1 MKITIKQIA
10 KEAEVSIATVSIILN
25 KKDKKISEAT
35 RQRVLDIVK
44 KYNYIPNA
52 MAGSLVTKRTGIIG
66 LILPDITNPFFPE
79 IARGAEDKASEE
91 GFNLIFCNTD
101 DKLEAEEKYIE
112 SLTGRMVDGI
122 IIAHSASAEKT
133 SEILERSQIPIVL
146 VDRDLDSQ
154 NIIGKVLVD
163 NEEGAYQ
170 GVKYLILKG
179 YRKIA
184 FLSGSASL
192 QLTKDRLRGYQRA
205 LLESQISTDESLI
218 KYGQYR
224 SAWGREGTKK
234 LIQEHIDFDAI
245 FCGNDLIAIGAMKEL
260 KVNGYCIPE
269 DIAVMGFDD
278 IYISELVEPELTTV
292 RQPNYEMGQRAA
304 GLLIE
309 YIKHKDRS
317 KAQGEG
323 VETIYLNTEI
333 IERKS
338 VIALKKST
346 EGEKA

>member
-1 MKITIKQIA
+1 MKTTIKQIA
-10 KEAEVSIATVSIILN
+10 KEAGVSIATVSIILN

-35 RQRVLDIVK
+35 RQRVLEIVK

-79 IARGAEDKASEE
+79 IARGAEDQASEE

-101 DKLEAEEKYIE
+101 DQLESEEKYIE

-122 IIAHSASAEKT
+122 IIAHSASAERT

-146 VDRDLDSQ
+146 VDRDLDSK
-154 NIIGKVLVD
+154 NIVGKVLVD
-163 NEEGAYQ
+163 NEEGAYL
-170 GVKYLILKG
+170 GVKYLISKG

-184 FLSGSASL
+184 VLSGSASL
-192 QLTKDRLRGYQRA
+192 QLTKERLMGYQRA
-205 LLESQISTDESLI
+205 LLENQISFDESLI

-260 KVNGYCIPE
+260 KINGCHIPE
-269 DIAVMGFDD
+269 DVAVMGFDD
-278 IYISELVEPELTTV
+278 IYISELVEPELTTI
-292 RQPNYEMGQRAA
+292 RQPNYEMGKIAA
-304 GLLIE
+304 KLLIDH
-309 YIKHKDRS
+309 IKQKEHS
-317 KAQGEG
+317 KLPGEE

-333 IERKS
+333 VERKS
-338 VIALKKST
+338 VMNKEKVNK
-346 EGEKA
+346 GEKA

>member
-1 MKITIKQIA
+1 MKTTIKQIA
-10 KEAEVSIATVSIILN
+10 KEAGVSIATVSIILN

-35 RQRVLDIVK
+35 RQRVLEIVK

-146 VDRDLDSQ
+146 VDRDLDSK

-192 QLTKDRLRGYQRA
+192 QLTKDRLRGYERA
-205 LLESQISTDESLI
+205 LHESQISIEDSLI

-224 SAWGREGTKK
+224 SVWGREGTKK

-260 KVNGYCIPE
+260 KVSGYRIPE
-269 DIAVMGFDD
+269 EIGVMGFDD

-292 RQPNYEMGQRAA
+292 RQPNYQMGQKAA
-304 GLLIE
+304 ELLID
-309 YIKHKDRS
+309 YIKHRDHPKL
-317 KAQGEG
+317 QGED
-323 VETIYLNTEI
+323 VETIYLSTEI
-333 IERKS
+333 IERRS
-338 VIALKKST
+338 VINLDKST

>member
-1 MKITIKQIA
+1 MKTTIKQIA
-10 KEAEVSIATVSIILN
+10 KEAGVSIATVSIVIN

-35 RQRVLDIVK
+35 RQRVLEIVK

-101 DKLEAEEKYIE
+101 DQLEAEEKYIE

-122 IIAHSASAEKT
+122 IIAHSTGAERS

-146 VDRDLDSQ
+146 VDRDSDSK
-154 NIIGKVLVD
+154 NIVGKVLVD
-163 NEEGAYQ
+163 NEEGAYR
-170 GVKYLILKG
+170 GVKYLISKG
-179 YRKIA
+179 YQKIA

-192 QLTKDRLRGYQRA
+192 KLTKDRLMGYKRA
-205 LLESQISTDESLI
+205 LLESQIEPDESLI

-224 SAWGREGTKK
+224 SAWGREGAKK
-234 LIQEHIDFDAI
+234 LIQEHIEFDAI

-260 KVNGYCIPE
+260 KLNGYRIPE
-269 DIAVMGFDD
+269 EIAVMGFDD

-292 RQPNYEMGQRAA
+292 KQPNYEMGQLAA
-304 GLLIE
+304 KLLIDH
-309 YIKHKDRS
+309 IRQKDQP
-317 KAQGEG
+317 KLQGEEI
-323 VETIYLNTEI
+323 ETIYLSTHI
-333 IERKS
+333 VERKS
-338 VIALKKST
+338 VINKKKVNK
-346 EGEKA
+346 GEKA